1 MSDMLK
7 EKFEE
12 FVTESGLVVEA
23 GDPMPTVS
31 AAVIPGGGGY
41 EALSQSKTEV
51 NSKAGAGE
59 GKGTVG
65 TDAVNGYGANSQSPT
80 MVVHAQ
86 TETTK
91 AKTTLVLKQL
101 PLLALKAHRAMA
113 LHRLL
118 TSTILVIR
126 ARLKL
131 LVLTQHMLPAL
142 VLM

>member
-12 FVTESGLVVEA
+12 FVTESGLVVELA
-23 GDPMPTVS
+23 IQCQQYLQQLFLVV
-31 AAVIPGGGGY
+31 AVMKR
-41 EALSQSKTEV
+41 LQSKTEV

-65 TDAVNGYGANSQSPT
+65 TDAVNGYELNSQSPT